1 MVLLKSSL
9 AAGSVVIEKLTHYW
23 PAFKKW
29 NLEYIKKVAVDKTVP
44 MYEDRIVKNDVAC
57 NEARA
62 VMKRSEY
69 IDLIDEKLTH
79 FRIFLYNILNKTS
92 ALSRL

>member
-1 MVLLKSSL
+1 LPQR
-9 AAGSVVIEKLTHYW
+9 SVVIEKLTHYW
-23 PAFKKW
+23 PAFKKS

-44 MYEDRIVKNDVAC
+44 MYENRIVKNDVAG

-69 IDLIDEKLTH
+69 IDLFDEKLTH
-79 FRIFLYNILNKTS
+79 FRIFLYNILNKAS
-92 ALSRL
+92 GLSRL